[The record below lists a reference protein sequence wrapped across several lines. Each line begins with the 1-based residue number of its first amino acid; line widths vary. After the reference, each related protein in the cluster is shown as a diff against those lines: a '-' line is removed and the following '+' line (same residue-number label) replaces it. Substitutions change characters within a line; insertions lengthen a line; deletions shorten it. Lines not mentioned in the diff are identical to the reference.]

1 MNKKDY
7 KHNSFANILQKYRYN
22 INSGDIIAGTVI
34 HKESFGFLVNIGTE
48 VAGYLPQEEIKIKS
62 NTNDN
67 ENYLF
72 LINTTREFFLM
83 AKNTNNKQPI
93 LSIKR
98 LEYIRA
104 WKRIKQMY
112 IEDIMVN
119 LKIEY
124 FNKGGIITYLENIQG
139 FIPKSQIEIKV
150 EKFREINYIHC
161 KIFSINEQRNQLI
174 LSNRSAV
181 FLLCK
186 HKFKLGELSY
196 GKIIM
201 TKPYGMF
208 LNIYGIKALLH
219 KSEIKLNQNKDIE
232 SIFKIGKLIKVK
244 IIHINNKRG
253 QLSVSQRNLKYDHIN
268 KI

>member
-1 MNKKDY
+1 MNKKNN

-22 INSGDIIAGTVI
+22 INSGDIIAGTII
-34 HKESFGFLVNIGTE
+34 HKESFGFLVNIGTKI
-48 VAGYLPQEEIKIKS
+48 AGYLPQEEIKIKS
-62 NTNDN
+62 NTSNN
-67 ENYLF
+67 NNNLC

-83 AKNTNNKQPI
+83 AKNTHSKQHI

-98 LEYIRA
+98 LDYIRA

-112 IEDIMVN
+112 TEDVMVK

-124 FNKGGIITYLENIQG
+124 FNKGGIITYLEKIQG
-139 FIPKSQIEIKV
+139 FIPKSQIEIKIK
-150 EKFREINYIHC
+150 KFTKTKYMYC
-161 KIFSINEQRNQLI
+161 KILSMNEQKNQLI
-174 LSNRSAV
+174 LSNKSAV

-196 GKIIM
+196 GQII
-201 TKPYGMF
+201 TIKPYGLF

-219 KSEIKLNQNKDIE
+219 KSEIKINPKKHIE
-232 SIFKIGKLIKVK
+232 SNFNIGELIKVK

-253 QLSVSQRNLKYDHIN
+253 QLSVSQKNLKYN
-268 KI
+268 KSKS

>member
-1 MNKKDY
+1 MNKKY
-7 KHNSFANILQKYRYN
+7 NKHNSFANILQKYRYN
-22 INSGDIIAGTVI
+22 INSGDIIAGTII
-34 HKESFGFLVNIGTE
+34 HKESFGYLVNIGTQI
-48 VAGYLPQEEIKIKS
+48 AGYLPQEEIKIKFT
-62 NTNDN
+62 TNDN
-67 ENYLF
+67 DNYLF

-112 IEDIMVN
+112 TEDIMIN

-124 FNKGGIITYLENIQG
+124 SNKGGIITYLENIQG
-139 FIPKSQIEIKV
+139 FIPKSQIEIKI
-150 EKFREINYIHC
+150 EKFTKTKYIHC
-161 KIFSINEQRNQLI
+161 KILNINEQKNQLI
-174 LSNRSAV
+174 LSNKSAV
-181 FLLCK
+181 FLLCR

-196 GKIIM
+196 GKIVIIR
-201 TKPYGMF
+201 PYGLF

-219 KSEIKLNQNKDIE
+219 KSEIKLNQKEDIE
-232 SIFKIGKLIKVK
+232 STFKIGELVKVK

-253 QLSVSQRNLKYDHIN
+253 QLSVSQRNLKYNSN
-268 KI
+268 KT

>member
-1 MNKKDY
+1 MKKKDN
-7 KHNSFANILQKYRYN
+7 KNHSFANILQKYRYN
-22 INSGDIIAGTVI
+22 INSGDVIAGTII
-34 HKESFGFLVNIGTE
+34 HKESFGFLVNIGTQI
-48 VAGYLPQEEIKIKS
+48 AGYLPQEEIKIKF

-67 ENYLF
+67 DNYLF
-72 LINTTREFFLM
+72 LINTTRDFFLM
-83 AKNTNNKQPI
+83 AKNTSSKQPI

-124 FNKGGIITYLENIQG
+124 SNKGGIITYLENIQG
-139 FIPKSQIEIKV
+139 FIPRSQIEIKI
-150 EKFREINYIHC
+150 EKFTKTKYINC
-161 KIFSINEQRNQLI
+161 KILSINEQRNQLI
-174 LSNRSAV
+174 LSNKSAV

-196 GKIIM
+196 GQIIVI
-201 TKPYGMF
+201 KRYGLF

-219 KSEIKLNQNKDIE
+219 KSEIKLSQTKHIE
-232 SIFKIGKLIKVK
+232 SIFRIGEIVKVK

-253 QLSVSQRNLKYDHIN
+253 QLSVSQRNLKL
-268 KI
+268 K